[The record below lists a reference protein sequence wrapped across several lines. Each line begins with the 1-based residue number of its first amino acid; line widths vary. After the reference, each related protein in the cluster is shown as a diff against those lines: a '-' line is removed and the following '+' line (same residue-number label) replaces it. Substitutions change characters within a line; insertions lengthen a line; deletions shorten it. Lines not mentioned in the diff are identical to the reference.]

1 MQYEQLWQS
10 TIVELESQKE
20 SSREEIIAISARLSL
35 LADEVWFC
43 RYCLLTVKLL
53 FQKRM
58 SIAHSIMLLVTLLFV
73 LTTRGVTIEIQS
85 TSRTGIP
92 AETPATSPVLD
103 RANSDILVQRDRLEM
118 ERRVSTSP
126 EYGKVNRNWQRM
138 NVSSDSIQSAPTTPA
153 AVSRSWHS
161 SRASALN
168 HYHTFSDTDNSE
180 NEYGELT
187 RELGGESS
195 LEYRETTNEGTVEIA
210 DYPTPASNEEI
221 FE

>member
-35 LADEVWFC
+35 LADEVWFY
-43 RYCLLTVKLL
+43 RYCLLTAKLL

-92 AETPATSPVLD
+92 AETPATSPTLD
-103 RANSDILVQRDRLEM
+103 RPNSSILVQRDRLEM
-118 ERRVSTSP
+118 ERRVNTSP
-126 EYGKVNRNWQRM
+126 EYRKVNRNWQRM

-161 SRASALN
+161 SGASALN
-168 HYHTFSDTDNSE
+168 HYHTFSDTDNSD
-180 NEYGELT
+180 NEYDELT

-195 LEYRETTNEGTVEIA
+195 REYRETTNEDAVEIA